1 VTALD
6 LIAGGLVV
14 SCQAPRRSPLREPAW
29 IARVAQAAELGGA
42 AGLRVNGPDDI
53 AAVHA
58 LTSLP
63 VIGLHKV
70 TGVHREIITPTLE
83 LAARLLEA
91 GAVIIAVDATHE
103 VVGDNLTLL
112 SEIRGLG
119 VQVMADVSTL
129 DEGQR
134 AWDLGVDAVGTTLS
148 GYTLATGPCPDEPD
162 LALVEALAARGVRVI
177 AEGRYRNPLQ
187 VRAALDLG
195 AHSVV
200 VGGAI
205 TDPFSTTER
214 FVAAVSAVQL

>member
-1 VTALD
+1 MSALD
-6 LIAGGLVV
+6 IIAGGLVV

-42 AGLRVNGPDDI
+42 VGLRVNGPDDI
-53 AAVHA
+53 FAVRA

-70 TGVHREIITPTLE
+70 TGPHRQIITPTLE
-83 LAARLLEA
+83 LAERLIEA
-91 GAVIIAVDATHE
+91 GAVVVAVDAPHE
-103 VVGDNLTLL
+103 VIGDDLRLL
-112 SEIRGLG
+112 RDIRALG
-119 VQVMADVSTL
+119 VEVMADVSTL
-129 DEGQR
+129 DEGLR
-134 AWDLGVDAVGTTLS
+134 AWDLGVEAVGTTLS
-148 GYTLATGPCPDEPD
+148 GYTLATASGADDPD
-162 LALVEALAARGVRVI
+162 LELVEALASRGVRVI
-177 AEGRYRNPLQ
+177 AEGRYRTPLQ

-214 FVAAVSAVQL
+214 FVAAVSTVQR